1 MENIARTAKQT
12 GDAIRRRRK
21 SLGLTQ
27 RDVSAKA
34 GLRQPTVSALE
45 AGEGGVKLSTLF
57 DILSALGL
65 ELIIRP
71 RSKTSAKDIEEIF

>member
-1 MENIARTAKQT
+1 MENTARTAKQI

-21 SLGLTQ
+21 SLSLTQ
-27 RDVSAKA
+27 RDVSAKT

-45 AGEGGVKLSTLF
+45 TGEGGVKLSTLF

-71 RSKTSAKDIEEIF
+71 RPKTSAKDIEDIF